1 MEEEI
6 TTEINKIIS
15 YCRVRECGECKYHRF
30 LQTEEICALHNPS
43 AWEVYYEWNGW
54 TRRYMGLWDRNKT

>member
-15 YCRVRECGECKYHRF
+15 YCRARECGECKYHRF
-30 LQTEEICALHNPS
+30 LETEEIWALHSPT
-43 AWEVYYEWNGW
+43 AWEVYYE
-54 TRRYMGLWDRNKT
+54 